1 MKILYATSEAVPFC
15 KTGGLADV
23 AGSLPAAL
31 AAGGAEVA
39 VVLPLYQKVR
49 ERYGHELNFVCY
61 DYVDLAWRHSYCGLF
76 SLERDGVTWYFLD
89 NEQYFNRPDLYGYMD
104 DGERFGFF
112 SRAVVQM
119 LDHMKFWPEVIH
131 CNDWQ
136 TALVPVYLK
145 DDGVRV
151 DRYRSIR
158 TVLTIHNIE
167 YQGRYGKQTL
177 GDLFGLD
184 HGWAD
189 DGTILMDGDV
199 NLLKGAILCADAVN
213 AVSPTYANELKM
225 PYFAH
230 RLDSIMRQCGY
241 KVSGVLNGIDM
252 DRYNPATD
260 SHIAVNYSMDEM
272 SGKEQCKAELQKMM
286 GLRQEPY
293 TPIVGMVSR
302 LVSHKGLDL
311 LCEVIHDLM
320 EMPMQ
325 LVILGK
331 GDRKYEEFFNWAA
344 QQYPGRMAV
353 RLDYN
358 EDLSMAI
365 YAGADLFLMPSK
377 SEPCGLSQMIA
388 MRYGTVPIVRETGGL
403 KDTVQ
408 PYEAWRD
415 AGNGFTFAN
424 YASGDMLYVVR
435 EAVYLYKDY
444 PDAFGRLRRRAMES
458 DFSWARSA
466 GEYLRIYANVTGQ
479 PWPPQVEEAHPFE
492 QAPAEEV
499 TEVPAQEAPVE
510 AAPVE
515 EVPAAPAAE
524 TAPVEDISAVE
535 TAPAAAPVEEK
546 KPAKKAAAKKATKT
560 TAKKEPAAK
569 KTAAKKETAPK
580 KTAAKKADEKAG
592 DGKTEEKAL
601 AVKAEAS
608 LAVKEEK
615 PKTLTVQKKAAKAL
629 AVQEEK
635 TSAKEAAPV
644 ETAPVKETVSAGNA
658 ADEEK
663 PVKKTAEKKAASKKT
678 TAKKETSQKKG
689 PAEKE

>member
-1 MKILYATSEAVPFC
+1 MKILYAASEAVPFC

-31 AAGGAEVA
+31 AAQGAEVA
-39 VVLPLYQKVR
+39 VVLPLYQKVK
-49 ERYGHELNFVCY
+49 EKFGDQLYFECY

-76 SLERDGVTWYFLD
+76 SMERDGVTWYFLD
-89 NEQYFNRPDLYGYMD
+89 NEQYFRRPELYGYMD

-112 SRAVVQM
+112 SRAVVRM
-119 LDHMKFWPEVIH
+119 LPHLKFWPEVIH

-136 TALVPVYLK
+136 TALVPIYLK
-145 DDGVRV
+145 DDGVREE
-151 DRYRSIR
+151 RFRSIR
-158 TVLTIHNIE
+158 TVLSIHNIE
-167 YQGRYGKQTL
+167 YQGRYGRQTL

-230 RLDSIMRQCGY
+230 RLDGIMRRCGY
-241 KVSGVLNGIDM
+241 KLSGVLNGIDVK
-252 DRYNPATD
+252 RYDPATD
-260 SHIAVNYSMDEM
+260 PHIAVNYSAADMV
-272 SGKEQCKAELQKMM
+272 GKQADKAELQKLM

-293 TPIVGMVSR
+293 VPIVGIVSR

-311 LCEVIHDLM
+311 VCEVLHDMM
-320 EMPMQ
+320 ELPLQM
-325 LVILGK
+325 VILGK
-331 GDRKYEEFFNWAA
+331 GDRKYEEFFQWAA

-358 EDLSMAI
+358 EELSMAI

-403 KDTVQ
+403 KDTVS

-424 YASGDMLYVVR
+424 YAGSDMLYVIR

-444 PDAFGRLRRRAMES
+444 PDAFARLRARAMAC

-466 GEYLRIYANVTGQ
+466 GEYLHIYSAVTGQ
-479 PWPPQVEEAHPFE
+479 PWPPAEESGRTEEPAPAEESAPAEEAAPE
-492 QAPAEEV
+492 EKTAEAAEPASAESAAEAAQAPAEPAAEKAP
-499 TEVPAQEAPVE
+499 EAVPAEE
-510 AAPVE
+510 AAPAE
-515 EVPAAPAAE
+515 APAD
-524 TAPVEDISAVE
+524 AP
-535 TAPAAAPVEEK
+535 EK
-546 KPAKKAAAKKATKT
+546 KPAAGKRTAARKTATK
-560 TAKKEPAAK
+560 KPAAK
-569 KTAAKKETAPK
+569 KTAAKTGR
-580 KTAAKKADEKAG
+580 KT
-592 DGKTEEKAL
+592 
-601 AVKAEAS
+601 
-608 LAVKEEK
+608 
-615 PKTLTVQKKAAKAL
+615 P
-629 AVQEEK
+629 
-635 TSAKEAAPV
+635 
-644 ETAPVKETVSAGNA
+644 
-658 ADEEK
+658 
-663 PVKKTAEKKAASKKT
+663 
-678 TAKKETSQKKG
+678 AKKETKPKKG
-689 PAEKE
+689 TAGKQEPAE

>member
-1 MKILYATSEAVPFC
+1 MKILYAASEAVPFC

-31 AAGGAEVA
+31 AAQGAEVA
-39 VVLPLYQKVR
+39 VVLPLYQKVKEKFGDR
-49 ERYGHELNFVCY
+49 LYFECY

-76 SLERDGVTWYFLD
+76 SLEQDGVTWYFLD
-89 NEQYFNRPDLYGYMD
+89 NEQYFNRPELYGYMD

-112 SRAVVQM
+112 SRAVVRM
-119 LDHMKFWPEVIH
+119 LPHLKFWPEVIH

-136 TALVPVYLK
+136 TALVPIYLK
-145 DDGVRV
+145 DDGVREE
-151 DRYRSIR
+151 RFRSIR
-158 TVLTIHNIE
+158 TVLSIHNIE
-167 YQGRYGKQTL
+167 YQGRYGRQTL

-230 RLDSIMRQCGY
+230 RLDGIMRRCGY
-241 KVSGVLNGIDM
+241 KLSGVLNGIDVK
-252 DRYNPATD
+252 RYDPATD
-260 SHIAVNYSMDEM
+260 PHIAVNYSAADMA
-272 SGKEQCKAELQKMM
+272 GKQADKAELQKLM

-293 TPIVGMVSR
+293 VPIVGIVSR

-311 LCEVIHDLM
+311 VCEVLHDMM
-320 EMPMQ
+320 ELPLQM
-325 LVILGK
+325 VILGK
-331 GDRKYEEFFNWAA
+331 GDRKYEEFFQWAA

-358 EDLSMAI
+358 EELSMAI

-403 KDTVQ
+403 KDTVS

-424 YASGDMLYVVR
+424 YAGSDMLYVIR

-444 PDAFGRLRRRAMES
+444 PDAFARLRARAMAC

-466 GEYLRIYANVTGQ
+466 GEYLHIYSAVTGQ
-479 PWPPQVEEAHPFE
+479 PWPPAEESGRTEEPAPAEESAPAEEAAPE
-492 QAPAEEV
+492 EKTAEAAEPASAESAAEAAQAPAEPAAEKAP
-499 TEVPAQEAPVE
+499 EAVPAEE
-510 AAPVE
+510 AAP
-515 EVPAAPAAE
+515 AE
-524 TAPVEDISAVE
+524 
-535 TAPAAAPVEEK
+535 PAAAPEK
-546 KPAKKAAAKKATKT
+546 KPAARKRTATK
-560 TAKKEPAAK
+560 KPAAK
-569 KTAAKKETAPK
+569 KTAAKTGR
-580 KTAAKKADEKAG
+580 KT
-592 DGKTEEKAL
+592 
-601 AVKAEAS
+601 
-608 LAVKEEK
+608 
-615 PKTLTVQKKAAKAL
+615 P
-629 AVQEEK
+629 
-635 TSAKEAAPV
+635 
-644 ETAPVKETVSAGNA
+644 
-658 ADEEK
+658 
-663 PVKKTAEKKAASKKT
+663 
-678 TAKKETSQKKG
+678 AKKETKPKKG
-689 PAEKE
+689 TAGKQEPAE